1 MNERLV
7 LMPCR
12 CRRHLD
18 YNLALKEVT
27 VLDETPTV
35 TLLKIKCL
43 YCHQKFRIKIGVLRF
58 YEMFGSHLG
67 EVNDGNKSS

>member
-12 CRRHLD
+12 CRIYLD

-27 VLDETPTV
+27 ILDETPNI

-43 YCHQKFRIKIGVLRF
+43 YCHKHFRIEIGVLRF
-58 YEMFGSHLG
+58 YEMFGSHLR
-67 EVNDGNKSS
+67 EVNDGNK